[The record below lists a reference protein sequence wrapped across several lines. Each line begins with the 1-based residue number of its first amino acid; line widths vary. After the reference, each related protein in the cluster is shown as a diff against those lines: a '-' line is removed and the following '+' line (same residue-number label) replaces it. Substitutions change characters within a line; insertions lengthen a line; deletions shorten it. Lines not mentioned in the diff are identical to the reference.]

1 MRKSLVAAAAV
12 MMVSGAATA
21 ADMPDYGV
29 LRGAMVDSPR
39 LVRWEGF
46 YIGGQAGYG
55 TSDMDFTNATQ
66 NMTSKVLSNT
76 VIENSMAVSSW
87 PVLNKVSSHGQG
99 FGGFVGYNFQW
110 EDVVLGIEAN
120 YMHGSFGGSD
130 SNVTD
135 PMGRRMTVDTT
146 TYDVD
151 YAASASIKVKDIGS
165 ARLRAGYAFDSF
177 LPYAFGGV
185 SLGQADVSRSISIS
199 GQQNGADFR
208 TMTAAEVQ
216 NNHFIY
222 GYAGGLGIDMMVY
235 RGLFLRA
242 EWEYLKFAAPINTS
256 TSTVR
261 AGLGY
266 KF

>member
-1 MRKSLVAAAAV
+1 MRRCLFAAAAMV
-12 MMVSGAATA
+12 MVAQGAMA

-87 PVLNKVSSHGQG
+87 PVLNKVSAHGQG
-99 FGGFVGYNFQW
+99 FGGFVGYNSQW
-110 EDVVLGIEAN
+110 EDVVLGIEAS

-130 SNVTD
+130 SNVLS

-151 YAASASIKVKDIGS
+151 YTASASIKVNDIGS
-165 ARLRAGYAFDSF
+165 ARLRAGYAFGSF
-177 LPYAFGGV
+177 LPYMFGGV
-185 SLGQADVSRSISIS
+185 SLGQADITRSVEIS
-199 GQQNGADFR
+199 GTQNGIPFR
-208 TMTAAEVQ
+208 TMSASEVT

-222 GYAGGLGIDMMVY
+222 GYAAGLGFDMMVY
-235 RGLFLRA
+235 RGLFLRG